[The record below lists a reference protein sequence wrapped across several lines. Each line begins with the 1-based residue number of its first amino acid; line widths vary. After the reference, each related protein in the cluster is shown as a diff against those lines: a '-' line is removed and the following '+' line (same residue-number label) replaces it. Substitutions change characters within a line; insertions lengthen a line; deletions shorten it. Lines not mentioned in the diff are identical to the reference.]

1 MRAIADFLSSKL
13 FHFKNNCNVQLKKV
27 NEKINI
33 FFLSG
38 IYKTSMMII

>member
-33 FFLSG
+33 FFFQAY
-38 IYKTSMMII
+38 IKHQ